1 MPTNEDSLPST
12 WVDPDEAPPWTP
24 EIFARAELRIGEKV
38 IRPATG
44 TLTKPGRP
52 RLAAPKR
59 QLTIRLDQAVLD
71 HFRATGAGWQA
82 RINDILRREAGV

>member
-1 MPTNEDSLPST
+1 MPTSEDSSTST
-12 WVDPDEAPPWTP
+12 WIDPDDAPPWTP
-24 EIFARAELRIGEKV
+24 EIFARAELRRGGKV
-38 IRPATG
+38 VREATG
-44 TLTKPGRP
+44 TLTKRGRP
-52 RLAAPKR
+52 KSDNPKR